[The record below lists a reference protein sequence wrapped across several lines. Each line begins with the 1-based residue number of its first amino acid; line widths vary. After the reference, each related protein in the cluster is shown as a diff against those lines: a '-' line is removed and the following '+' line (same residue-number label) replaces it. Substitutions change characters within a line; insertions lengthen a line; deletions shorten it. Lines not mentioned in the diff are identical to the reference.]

1 VSVPDLQSCMRP
13 LLKSTSDGEVH
24 AFNEAFEQVCQHFE
38 LSEAERTEKLPSGK
52 QTVIRNR
59 CA

>member
-1 VSVPDLQSCMRP
+1 MRP